1 MKQRIITGVVAGA
14 GFLGLIFLGGIP
26 FALLVVALALIGMWE
41 LLKMKRISPLSL
53 RGSIGFIFVLLLVL
67 PQNWLDTALWQIDRL
82 ELFLLLIVAMLSLT
96 VLTKNKFTFDEAGFT
111 ILASVYVGFG
121 FHYFIYG
128 RFLDNGL
135 ELIFFILLLVWSTDS
150 GAYFAGRSFGKHKL
164 WPEISPKKTIEGSLG
179 GIALAFIIG
188 LIYTAVV
195 PVFNSTLMIVL
206 CILVVSVAGQVGDLV
221 ESAFKRHYEVK
232 DSGHVLPGH
241 GGILDRFDSLIFVMP
256 ILYLFGF
263 LT

>member
-1 MKQRIITGVVAGA
+1 MKQRIITGIVAGA
-14 GFLGLIFLGGIP
+14 GFLGMIYLGGIP
-26 FALLVVALALIGMWE
+26 FALLIVLLALIGMRE
-41 LLKMKRISPLSL
+41 LLKMKRIPIFSL
-53 RGSIGFIFVLLLVL
+53 RSGIGFLFVLLLVL
-67 PQNWLDTALWQIDRL
+67 PAAWLEAGFGEIDRL
-82 ELFLLLIVAMLSLT
+82 EIFLLLIVAMLALT

-121 FHYFIYG
+121 FYYFIFA
-128 RFLDNGL
+128 RFLDNGM

-150 GAYFAGRSFGKHKL
+150 GAYFAGRSLGKHKL
-164 WPEISPKKTIEGSLG
+164 WPEISPKKTIEGSIG
-179 GIALAFIIG
+179 GIVLAFIVG
-188 LIYTAVV
+188 LIYNTYI
-195 PVFNSTLMIVL
+195 PVFENIITTVL
-206 CILVVSVAGQVGDLV
+206 CILVVSVAGQLGDLV

>member
-1 MKQRIITGVVAGA
+1 MKQRIITGIVAGA
-14 GFLGLIFLGGIP
+14 GFLSLIYLGGIP
-26 FALLVVALALIGMWE
+26 FAILIVLLALIGMWE
-41 LLKMKRISPLSL
+41 LLKMKRIPPVSL
-53 RGSIGFIFVLLLVL
+53 RSGIGFLFVLLLVL
-67 PQNWLDTALWQIDRL
+67 PQGLLDAGLWGIDRL
-82 ELFLLLIVAMLSLT
+82 ELFLSLIVVMLSLT

-121 FHYFIYG
+121 FHYFIYA

-179 GIALAFIIG
+179 GIVLAFIVGMIF
-188 LIYTAVV
+188 ISFI
-195 PVFNSTLMIVL
+195 PVFTSTLTAVL
-206 CILVVSVAGQVGDLV
+206 CILVVSVAGQLGDLV

-263 LT
+263 LM